1 MKKSTQIIL
10 VIVCIIVAMSMD
22 GIFQAIEQKMWP

>member
-10 VIVCIIVAMSMD
+10 VIVCIIVAMSID
-22 GIFQAIEQKMWP
+22 GIFQAIEKTLWP